1 MSARTI
7 RPDGAVERPAADHDL
22 PAMTAHAPF
31 RSLVRQRSAF
41 VGVSACLLLAFN
53 LLQPVL
59 SVFTQALDGQALGL
73 LTWGWVY
80 AFAQF
85 VVPLALLHVYVA
97 RARRFDAASAA
108 LLAGHGTEARAP

>member
-1 MSARTI
+1 MSAHTT
-7 RPDGAVERPAADHDL
+7 RPDGTVERPAPDHDL
-22 PAMTAHAPF
+22 PVMTAHAPF
-31 RSLVRQRSAF
+31 RRLLRQRFAF

-73 LTWGWVY
+73 
-80 AFAQF
+80 QF

-108 LLAGHGTEARAP
+108 LLAGHGTEGQAP

>member
-1 MSARTI
+1 MSAHTT
-7 RPDGAVERPAADHDL
+7 RPDGTVERPAPDHDL
-22 PAMTAHAPF
+22 PIMTAHAPF
-31 RSLVRQRSAF
+31 RRLLRQRFAF

-73 LTWGWVY
+73 LTWGWIY

-108 LLAGHGTEARAP
+108 LLAGHGTEGQAL

>member
-1 MSARTI
+1 MTADLTLARE
-7 RPDGAVERPAADHDL
+7 PVDQSLVERTSTLLAADR
-22 PAMTAHAPF
+22 PF
-31 RSLVRQRSAF
+31 RGLLRRRSAF
-41 VGVSACLLLAFN
+41 VAVAAGSLLVFN

-59 SVFTQALDGQALGL
+59 SVFTPALDGKAFGL

-97 RARRFDAASAA
+97 RARRFDAAASAMLDRDA
-108 LLAGHGTEARAP
+108 TLEQAS

>member
-1 MSARTI
+1 MSAYST
-7 RPDGAVERPAADHDL
+7 RPDGTVKQPAAGYDL
-22 PAMTAHAPF
+22 SAMTADAPF
-31 RSLVRQRSAF
+31 RSLLRQRSAF

-59 SVFTQALDGQALGL
+59 SVFTQSLDGQALGL

-85 VVPLALLHVYVA
+85 VVPLALLHVHVA

-108 LLAGHGTEARAP
+108 LIAGRGTEGRAT